1 MHVRKLKVGIPM
13 NRDKGCYKLSHVW
26 PFAATGAYAAGQPP
40 RPSLLT
46 HTTVGQRGTLGG
58 GTSLFSI
65 WCLLHITSHSVY
77 IKLHSFSDE
86 DSQGAVE
93 RLRSKLKLLSVNK
106 ELSYLDQLD
115 V

>member
-1 MHVRKLKVGIPM
+1 M
-13 NRDKGCYKLSHVW
+13 
-26 PFAATGAYAAGQPP
+26 
-40 RPSLLT
+40 
-46 HTTVGQRGTLGG
+46 LGG
-58 GTSLFSI
+58 GDKPFSI
-65 WCLLHITSHSVY
+65 WWLLHTTPPSVY

-115 V
+115 VGEYTSSCHKHGTIG